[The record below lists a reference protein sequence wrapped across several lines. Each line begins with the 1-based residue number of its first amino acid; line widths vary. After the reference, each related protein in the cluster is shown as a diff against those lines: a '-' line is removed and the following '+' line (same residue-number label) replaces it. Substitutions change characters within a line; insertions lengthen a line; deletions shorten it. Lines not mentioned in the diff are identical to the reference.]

1 MNPWDSVL
9 LKLEKNLPYEEY
21 STWFQPATYVRHT
34 NDCLTIKVPNK
45 LFSSVIRERFY
56 EDIATALREIG
67 FERTAI
73 EILDS
78 NDSQV
83 SDKPQSKSS
92 DDKPALNPRY
102 TFESFIVGKSNE
114 LAHAASAAVADNPG
128 KRYNPLFVYGGVG
141 LGKTHLMQA
150 VGNEIMSCR
159 PDLRVA
165 YMSSE
170 FFINDLI
177 GSIRFDRTHQ
187 FRSRYR
193 GIDVLMIDDIQF
205 LAGKERTQ
213 EEFFH
218 TFNALYDARKQIIIS
233 SDRPPRDIPTL
244 EERLRSRFEWGL
256 IADIQPPELETKIA
270 ILHRKAEE
278 EGAELP
284 EDVAVLIASRVRSN
298 IRELEGCL
306 IRLVF
311 YSSLTGRE
319 ISLKMAEEALA
330 DLLEPSDRII
340 TIGEIQKRVA
350 EYYHISTKELIGE
363 TRTKNLTLPRQ
374 VAMYLCKQ
382 LTPHSLPE
390 IGESF
395 GGKHHSTVIHSLR
408 KIEGLRKQDD
418 SLNSAI
424 NNFVNALT

>member
-1 MNPWDSVL
+1 
-9 LKLEKNLPYEEY
+9 
-21 STWFQPATYVRHT
+21 
-34 NDCLTIKVPNK
+34 VPNK

-56 EDIATALREIG
+56 EDIAKALREIG

-73 EILDS
+73 EILDA
-78 NDSQV
+78 NEIRIDDKSQL
-83 SDKPQSKSS
+83 KAS
-92 DDKPALNPRY
+92 DDKPSLNPRY
-102 TFESFIVGKSNE
+102 TFNSFVVGKSNE
-114 LAHAASAAVADNPG
+114 LAHAASAAVAVNPG
-128 KRYNPLFVYGGVG
+128 QRYNPLFIYGGVG

-150 VGNEIMSCR
+150 VGNEIIGNR
-159 PDLRVA
+159 PELRVA
-165 YMSSE
+165 YMSCE

-193 GIDVLMIDDIQF
+193 NIDVLMIDDIQF

-233 SDRPPRDIPTL
+233 SDRQPREIPTL

-256 IADIQPPELETKIA
+256 TADIQPPELETKIA

-278 EGAELP
+278 EGADLP
-284 EDVAVLIASRVRSN
+284 EDVATLIASRVRSN

-311 YSSLTGRE
+311 YGSLTGRE
-319 ISLKMAEEALA
+319 INLKMAEEALA
-330 DLLEPSDRII
+330 DLLEPSERLV
-340 TIGEIQKRVA
+340 TIVEIQKKVA
-350 EYYHISTKELIGE
+350 EYYNITTRDLVGS
-363 TRTKNLTLPRQ
+363 TRTKNLTRPRQ
-374 VAMYLCKQ
+374 VAMYLCKK

-408 KIEGLRKQDD
+408 KIEELRKHDD
-418 SLNSAI
+418 ALNSII
-424 NNFVNALT
+424 NGFVSTLS